1 MGAGVY
7 EDARHAYLNEV
18 LIRRVG
24 CSAGLAVIY
33 GDVMRR
39 LLLLG
44 ALDFG
49 VRVECRNL
57 SVLPTAEV
65 RPWMRPATTTTH
77 CVDAGVGIA
86 SRIVADT

>member
-33 GDVMRR
+33 SDVMRR
-39 LLLLG
+39 LLMLG

-65 RPWMRPATTTTH
+65 RPWLRPAEATTEN
-77 CVDAGVGIA
+77 VNAGLGLGLHRG
-86 SRIVADT
+86 SS